1 MKDQPDI
8 ILHKSSNPEE
18 LYKTV
23 LKRLYSPNFEIRGDK
38 KISNETR
45 AVLELSDF
53 NEQLVVSIGGRRIE
67 FKFDYSK
74 YGDKNNNKMKEE
86 CAYYYETIFSSG
98 KFEKALKMLKE
109 DSSTKKAI
117 ITINE
122 EPKPKNGKIP
132 CMTCL
137 WARIINGKLTLSCHM
152 RANNAYR
159 VMLMNVHINQAIQKE
174 FAKKLNIPIGNYY
187 HFVDSLHIYKKELK
201 EVKSFLESLRK

>member
-1 MKDQPDI
+1 MKCQPDI
-8 ILHKSSNPEE
+8 LLYKSSNPAE
-18 LYKTV
+18 LYKSV
-23 LKRLYSPNFEIRGDK
+23 LKQIYSQNFKIKGDK

-53 NEQLVVSIGGRRIE
+53 DKFLKVSIKRNSIE
-67 FKFDYSK
+67 SNFDYSK
-74 YGDKNNNKMKEE
+74 YGDKNNDKMKEE
-86 CAYYYETIFSSG
+86 CAYYYETIFGSG
-98 KFEKALKMLKE
+98 KFDKALKMLKE

-122 EPKPKNGKIP
+122 APKPKNGKIP

-159 VMLMNVHINQAIQKE
+159 IMLMNIQINQAIQKE
-174 FAKKLNIPIGNYY
+174 FAKRLNLPLGNYY
-187 HFVDSLHIYKKELK
+187 HFVDSLHLYKKELND
-201 EVKSFLESLRK
+201 VKSFLESFRE

>member
-1 MKDQPDI
+1 MESQPDI
-8 ILHKSSNPEE
+8 LLYKSSNPEE

-23 LKRLYSPNFEIRGDK
+23 LKHLYSRNFKIKGDK

-53 NEQLVVSIGGRRIE
+53 DKSLKVSIERDNIE
-67 FKFDYSK
+67 SNFDYSK
-74 YGDKNNNKMKEE
+74 YGDENNNKMKEE

-98 KFEKALKMLKE
+98 KFDKALKILKE

-159 VMLMNVHINQAIQKE
+159 IMLMNIHINQAIQKE
-174 FAKKLNIPIGNYY
+174 FAKRLNLPMGNYY

-201 EVKSFLESLRK
+201 EVKSFLESFRE